1 MFALEIFITI
11 DIVVIVIII
20 IYKIMSF
27 RNVLYSRVEKQ
38 KQAKWTRSKSKTKLI
53 KLILV
58 NFSIFYF
65 LYHFDSF
72 MTTISYLYASRL
84 YKY

>member
-27 RNVLYSRVEKQ
+27 RNVYIVEWRNKNKQ
-38 KQAKWTRSKSKTKLI
+38 NELEAKVKL
-53 KLILV
+53 
-58 NFSIFYF
+58 N
-65 LYHFDSF
+65 
-72 MTTISYLYASRL
+72 
-84 YKY
+84 